1 MTSAVGDSHLPE
13 SLSGPCGWFRY
24 HELNRHKVTKC
35 PARICRLLAAAAPS
49 FTNILSDSRRTTRS
63 LSPTTIADER
73 ARGES
78 LASKRGTKC
87 TQKRPCPEMHGFCNF
102 ALFVHQKSKAP
113 ERVKRD
119 PHLFDLVIFLHPK
132 KCLTC
137 GCTVV
142 LRSFWFGNGPRN
154 LCLVVFWTSNGI
166 FRTEI
171 LE

>member
-1 MTSAVGDSHLPE
+1 MNPCNPSPPRNTYVCMYVYVLKTIQVYKYIYSFSACSSEQDPTPL
-13 SLSGPCGWFRY
+13 
-24 HELNRHKVTKC
+24 
-35 PARICRLLAAAAPS
+35 

-137 GCTVV
+137 GRKV
-142 LRSFWFGNGPRN
+142 SAPFGSGNGPRN
-154 LCLVVFWTSNGI
+154 LCLVVFWTSN
-166 FRTEI
+166 
-171 LE
+171 